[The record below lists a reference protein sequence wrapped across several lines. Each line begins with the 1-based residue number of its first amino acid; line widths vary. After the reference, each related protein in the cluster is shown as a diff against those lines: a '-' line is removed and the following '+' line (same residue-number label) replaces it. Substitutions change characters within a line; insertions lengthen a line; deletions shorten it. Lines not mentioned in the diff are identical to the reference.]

1 MQPGEDRVVPVADSS
16 MSPVLL
22 WDDSYPSADGAALAC
37 PQCGGANLHL
47 DEIHFAAPTG
57 HDYTPTAG
65 VSIDAAT
72 ATVRQGDDAQQL
84 HAGANR
90 GPMLAAGY
98 WCEGGCRGR
107 IELREHKGHVYASL
121 HSQAPGLPDD
131 VWSPDV
137 DRADTTT
144 VTDPEAPAPF

>member
-1 MQPGEDRVVPVADSS
+1 MQAGEGRIVPVVDSGL
-16 MSPVLL
+16 SPVLW
-22 WDDSYPSADGAALAC
+22 WDESYLSADGAALAC

-57 HDYTPTAG
+57 DDYAPTVG
-65 VSIDAAT
+65 LSIDATT
-72 ATVRQGDDAQQL
+72 ATVCESHDAQQL

-121 HSQAPGLPDD
+121 HSQPPGLPDD
-131 VWSPDV
+131 VWFPDV
-137 DRADTTT
+137 GGADATAA
-144 VTDPEAPAPF
+144 TDPEAPAPF